1 MEFYYDISI
10 DDPINIDFNEILKLQ
25 LENGIN
31 DNSCSLEDDFDEH
44 GVDYLVELYN
54 IDSRIT
60 DDSFRIISERY
71 SYWLN
76 WERG

>member
-25 LENGIN
+25 LENGVDN
-31 DNSCSLEDDFDEH
+31 NSCSLEDDFDEH
-44 GVDYLVELYN
+44 GIGYLVELYN

-60 DDSFRIISERY
+60 DDSFQRISGRY
-71 SYWLN
+71 LYWLEY
-76 WERG
+76 ERG

>member
-25 LENGIN
+25 LENGLD
-31 DNSCSLEDDFDEH
+31 DNSCSLEDDFNEY
-44 GVDYLVELYN
+44 GIDYLVELYN

-60 DDSFRIISERY
+60 DDSFQKISGRY
-71 SYWLN
+71 LYWLEY
-76 WERG
+76 ERE